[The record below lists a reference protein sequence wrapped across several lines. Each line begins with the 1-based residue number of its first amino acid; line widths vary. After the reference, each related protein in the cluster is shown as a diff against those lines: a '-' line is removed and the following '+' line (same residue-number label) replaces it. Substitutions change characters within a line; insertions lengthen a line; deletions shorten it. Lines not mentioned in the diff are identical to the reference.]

1 MTEAAKTL
9 TPVTLTPVT
18 LTPVTL
24 TRPPATHAAVE
35 PFDNHIDGRWV
46 ASGTG
51 ERFDNINP
59 ADTLDIVGRFP
70 ASDAADAEH
79 AVSAAARAFAGWKQT
94 PISVRAK
101 ILNRAAD
108 NLEAGAKQIAQE
120 LTREEGKPLSQSEDE
135 VLRSAQTLR
144 FYAVEGQ
151 SLSGETFP
159 NDDPGMTVHSQREPL
174 GVVSV
179 ITPWNFP
186 ISIPARKIA
195 PALVAGNTVVF
206 KPSSD
211 APLSGYRL
219 TEAFVNAGIPR
230 GVLNFITGRAAD
242 VGIAITVP
250 PVVRAVSFTGSTAA
264 GEQIHRSVSFTTRT
278 QMELGGKNPLIVM
291 DDADLDKAV
300 DLAIRGGLSLSG
312 QACTG
317 TSRLIVMA
325 QVKAAFTDKLV
336 ARVKALKIGSGMTPG
351 TEIGPLATARQLQ
364 TVLRYIEIGKR
375 EARLMCGGE
384 QLTGPDF
391 DRGFYVSPA
400 VFTDVTQDMRIAR
413 EEIFGPVLAIIEAT
427 SYADAIAKANDT
439 EYGLSAAIATS
450 NPRYMHDFARDIE
463 SGTVKINRTT
473 TGNLINAPFGG
484 LKRSSTSTFRESG
497 RTGLEFYT
505 QIKTVY
511 RGV

>member
-1 MTEAAKTL
+1 MSNLAMTPAHGSEASHPQIEEFPNLINGEHLRGVAK
-9 TPVTLTPVT
+9 
-18 LTPVTL
+18 
-24 TRPPATHAAVE
+24 
-35 PFDNHIDGRWV
+35 PFDN
-46 ASGTG
+46 T
-51 ERFDNINP
+51 NP
-59 ADTLDIVGRFP
+59 ADTSDIVGRFQ
-70 ASDAADAEH
+70 ASTAAEAKLAVNAAVAACERWRKTP
-79 AVSAAARAFAGWKQT
+79 VSARAD
-94 PISVRAK
+94 

-108 NLEAGAKQIAQE
+108 RLEVDAEQIARE
-120 LTREEGKPLSQSEDE
+120 MTREMGKALNLARDE

-151 SLSGETFP
+151 SLVGEVFP
-159 NDDPGMTVHSQREPL
+159 NDDPDMTVYTLREPL

-195 PALVAGNTVVF
+195 PALMTGNTVVF

-219 TEAFVNAGIPR
+219 AEALAAAGLPK
-230 GVLNFITGRAAD
+230 GVLNFITGSA
-242 VGIAITVP
+242 GEIGSAITTAP
-250 PVVRAVSFTGSTAA
+250 EIRAISFTGSTAA
-264 GEQIHRSVSFTTRT
+264 GEQICRAVSFTTRT

-300 DLAIRGGLSLSG
+300 DLTVRGGLSLAG

-317 TSRLIVMA
+317 TSRVLVMKQVRTDFTERLIG
-325 QVKAAFTDKLV
+325 
-336 ARVKALKIGSGMTPG
+336 RVKALKIGSGLTAGMDL
-351 TEIGPLATARQLQ
+351 GPLATARQLE
-364 TVLRYIEIGKR
+364 TVLRYIAIGKR
-375 EARLMCGGE
+375 EATLLCGGE
-384 QLTGPDF
+384 RLTGAGY
-391 DRGFYVSPA
+391 DRGYYVAPA
-400 VFTDVTQDMRIAR
+400 IFTDVTQQMTIAR
-413 EEIFGPVLAIIEAT
+413 EEIFGPVIAIIEVE

-439 EYGLSAAIATS
+439 EYGLSAAIATR
-450 NPRYMHDFARDIE
+450 NPRIMHDFANDIQ

-497 RTGLEFYT
+497 RAGLEFYT

-511 RGV
+511 RGC

>member
-1 MTEAAKTL
+1 MSN
-9 TPVTLTPVT
+9 
-18 LTPVTL
+18 
-24 TRPPATHAAVE
+24 PATTRAHGSEASRPQIE
-35 PFDNHIDGRWV
+35 EFPNLINGEQCQSV
-46 ASGTG
+46 AKP
-51 ERFDNINP
+51 FDNINP
-59 ADTLDIVGRFP
+59 ADTSDIVGRFQ
-70 ASDAADAEH
+70 ASTAAEAKLAVNAAASAFDRWKRTS
-79 AVSAAARAFAGWKQT
+79 VSARAA
-94 PISVRAK
+94 

-108 NLEAGAKQIAQE
+108 RLEAQADQIARE
-120 LTREEGKPLSQSEDE
+120 MTREMGKALNLAKDE

-151 SLSGETFP
+151 SLVGEVFP
-159 NDDPGMTVHSQREPL
+159 NDDPDMTVYTLREPL

-195 PALVAGNTVVF
+195 PALITGNTVIF

-219 TEAFVNAGIPR
+219 AEALVAAGLPK
-230 GVLNFITGRAAD
+230 GVLNFITGMPGE
-242 VGIAITVP
+242 VGPAITTAP
-250 PVVRAVSFTGSTAA
+250 EIRAISFTGSTSA
-264 GEQIHRSVSFTTRT
+264 GEQICRAVSFTTRT

-300 DLAIRGGLSLSG
+300 DLTVKGGLSLAG

-317 TSRLIVMA
+317 TSRVLVMK
-325 QVKAAFTDKLV
+325 QVRAEFTERLV
-336 ARVKALKIGSGMTPG
+336 AKVRALKIGSGLTPG
-351 TEIGPLATARQLQ
+351 MDLGPLATARQLD
-364 TVLRYIEIGKR
+364 TVLRYVAIGKR
-375 EARLMCGGE
+375 EATLLCGGE
-384 QLTGPDF
+384 RLTGAGYD
-391 DRGFYVSPA
+391 GGYYVAPA
-400 VFTDVTQDMRIAR
+400 IFTDVTQQMTIAR
-413 EEIFGPVLAIIEAT
+413 EEIFGPVIAIIEVE

-439 EYGLSAAIATS
+439 EYGLSAAIATR
-450 NPRYMHDFARDIE
+450 NPRIMQDFANDIQ

-497 RTGLEFYT
+497 RVGLEFYT

-511 RGV
+511 RGC